1 MKGGNETITRK
12 SNDIINQFKR
22 KMLNLDSG
30 YDEHGRHEEQYRN
43 FKRKKELEAE
53 IYKRAKKRQKN
64 QEYDDEDTLILKE
77 EDKNEGEGD
86 GDRDEP
92 KVKKEKSD
100 GMFIPQKNQF
110 DFTYRPESRAVG
122 VDKRVKPESVKGQF
136 LRSMLKMKRE
146 YNSQQKATFAAV
158 KPNLNPDKE

>member
-1 MKGGNETITRK
+1 
-12 SNDIINQFKR
+12 
-22 KMLNLDSG
+22 MLNLDAG

-43 FKRKKELEAE
+43 FKRKKEIEAE
-53 IYKRAKKRQKN
+53 MYKRSHKRRKN
-64 QEYDDEDTLILKE
+64 HESDDENVVPKE

-86 GDRDEP
+86 E
-92 KVKKEKSD
+92 VKKEKEKTD

-110 DFTYRPESRAVG
+110 DFTYRPESSAVA